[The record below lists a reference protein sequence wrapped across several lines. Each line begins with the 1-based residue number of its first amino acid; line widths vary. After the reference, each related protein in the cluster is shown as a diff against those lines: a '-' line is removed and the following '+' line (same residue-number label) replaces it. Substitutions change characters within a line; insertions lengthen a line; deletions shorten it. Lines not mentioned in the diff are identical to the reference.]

1 MKRTSE
7 EKERELKKLQDWIK
21 PDQKVWTKVTHIAQS
36 GMSRSIE
43 PYIVVGRDIINI
55 TYSESVVLDLP
66 IHQRH
71 GGVKIPGC
79 GMDMGFKLIDD
90 LGYVLYGKGAKLS
103 QRWI

>member
-55 TYSESVVLDLP
+55 TYSVSVVLDLS
-66 IHQRH
+66 IDQRH
-71 GGVKIPGC
+71 GGVRLSGC
-79 GMDMGFKLIDD
+79 GMDMGYDLVDRLRYVMYGTHGKLH
-90 LGYVLYGKGAKLS
+90 